1 MKARIFQVLAL
12 VATVKAS
19 RYSSYNNENRCQP
32 IKIQMCKGLPY
43 NLTTIPNLM
52 GHQDQNE
59 AMAEI
64 HPYSPLTKIKCSAD
78 IQLFLCSMYAPPCI
92 GDWDKPLK
100 PCRDLCE
107 SARKGCESLM
117 KQFGYEWPKAFE
129 CSNFPLAGSE
139 DLCMHP
145 SAGSSGSPIPNESEF
160 EHHKPSSNGHQ
171 LPKNYNEAKDF
182 ICPAQFSAPKEKSY
196 SLRVNHTIAK
206 DCGAP
211 CYGMFYE
218 KPQISYVLIW
228 NSVFPWLGL
237 LIILFIVATFLIEP
251 CRFPYPQMAIIHM
264 SICFGAVEILYLI
277 GSHSGAELPIA
288 CGQPFDTEQ
297 LSNLNHERLI
307 RQGWIEYWPCA
318 VIGMALYFFTMA
330 GALWWVMLT
339 VAWFLSTGLGWT
351 PESLESWSSYMH
363 AIVWTLSAIKTV
375 VVIITKKIG
384 GDVLSGVC
392 YVGLWDS
399 GTLLYFVII
408 PLVLY
413 HVVGIIMLI
422 IGQCYSCRMKED
434 FRKSGNKTDKFENL
448 ITRIGVFS
456 FLYLAPAII
465 VISCYIFE
473 YIHMDRW
480 MANWQERVCRDD
492 ELSKKW
498 QVPCRRPVQFNPYK
512 NPHDQPNITIFILKY
527 VAIHLTAAFT
537 GIWVCVPKTTD
548 SWKRW
553 FYRRVNGQEP
563 AQL

>member
-1 MKARIFQVLAL
+1 
-12 VATVKAS
+12 
-19 RYSSYNNENRCQP
+19 
-32 IKIQMCKGLPY
+32 
-43 NLTTIPNLM
+43 M
-52 GHQDQNE
+52 GHQDQTE
-59 AMAEI
+59 AMAEL
-64 HPYSPLTKIKCSAD
+64 HPYSPLTKIQCSKD

-92 GDWDKPLK
+92 GEWDKPLK

-107 SARKGCESLM
+107 SARVGCESLM
-117 KQFGYEWPKAFE
+117 KKFGYDWPKTFE
-129 CSNFPLAGSE
+129 CSNFPVHGGPE
-139 DLCMHP
+139 LCMQP
-145 SAGSSGSPIPNESEF
+145 AGSSGNPIPNESEF
-160 EHHKPSSNGHQ
+160 DHNKPSPGGPQ
-171 LPKNYNEAKDF
+171 LPQTLDDGKDF
-182 ICPAQFSAPKEKSY
+182 ICPAMFSAPKEKSY
-196 SLRVNHTIAK
+196 SLRVYHKTAE

-211 CYGMFYE
+211 CYGMFYNE
-218 KPQISYVLIW
+218 YQISNMLIW
-228 NSVFPWLGL
+228 NSVFPWIGL
-237 LIILFIVATFLIEP
+237 VIILFIVATFLIEP
-251 CRFPYPQMAIIHM
+251 ARFPYPQMAIIHM
-264 SICFGAVEILYLI
+264 AICFGAVEILYLI
-277 GSHSGAELPIA
+277 GSHSGSELPIA
-288 CGQPFDTEQ
+288 CGEPFDTDEV
-297 LSNLNHERLI
+297 SNLNPERLI

-330 GALWWVMLT
+330 GSLWWVMLT
-339 VAWFLSTGLGWT
+339 VAWFLSTGLKWA
-351 PESLESWSSYMH
+351 PDSLESWSSYMH

-413 HVVGIIMLI
+413 HVIGIIMLV

-456 FLYLAPAII
+456 FLYLAPALI
-465 VISCYIFE
+465 VISCYIYE
-473 YIHMDRW
+473 YVHMDLW
-480 MANWQERVCRDD
+480 MAHWQERVCRDN

-498 QVPCRRPVQFNPYK
+498 QIPCRQPGQSNPYR
-512 NPHDQPNITIFILKY
+512 NPEDQPNITLFILKY